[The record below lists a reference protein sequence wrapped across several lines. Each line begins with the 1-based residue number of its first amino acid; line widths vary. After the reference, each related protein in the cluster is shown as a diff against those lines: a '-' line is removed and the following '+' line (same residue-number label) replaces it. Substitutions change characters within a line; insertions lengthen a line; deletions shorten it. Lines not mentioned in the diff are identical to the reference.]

1 MRGIIGL
8 LFILIGL
15 CSKIDAAE
23 ITDMAGRKVKVPDQI
38 KTVIL
43 YDNKTNMPLFPIAG
57 SKMIAKAWAGENT
70 NMQYISNEY
79 LTMKEVDLKNAEE
92 VLKLN
97 PDIIV
102 VGTFV
107 NKNTKTEVS
116 RYVKFAD
123 KINKPLIVVD
133 LELMNL
139 DKTYDFLGKLLGQ
152 EAESAS
158 CSQFIKSIYETVDT
172 YTTNKDAQT
181 VYIANA
187 ENGTTDDAIR
197 LFTPPLC

>member
-1 MRGIIGL
+1 MRRITGL

-15 CSKIDAAE
+15 SSTMNAAE

-38 KTVIL
+38 KTVIP
-43 YDNKTNMPLFPIAG
+43 YDNKTNMLLFPIAG

-70 NMQYISNEY
+70 YMQYISNEY

-107 NKNTKTEVS
+107 NKNTKTEV
-116 RYVKFAD
+116 
-123 KINKPLIVVD
+123 KIGRAHV
-133 LELMNL
+133 
-139 DKTYDFLGKLLGQ
+139 
-152 EAESAS
+152 
-158 CSQFIKSIYETVDT
+158 
-172 YTTNKDAQT
+172 
-181 VYIANA
+181 
-187 ENGTTDDAIR
+187 
-197 LFTPPLC
+197 